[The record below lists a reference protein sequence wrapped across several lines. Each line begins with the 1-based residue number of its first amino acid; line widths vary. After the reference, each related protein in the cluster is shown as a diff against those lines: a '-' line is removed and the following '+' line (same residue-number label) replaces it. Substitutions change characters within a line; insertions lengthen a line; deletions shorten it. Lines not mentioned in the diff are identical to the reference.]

1 VRQARGCPSGIR
13 TMTAIKIVSI
23 SLLLHAIY
31 PGGNCASVQYCSQVW
46 SALLIMTRPRSRGGT
61 AATAL
66 QRVLVDVEHDPAE
79 DRQRREPGLLLPP
92 SDRRLCNFGIFW
104 LGGDLC
110 RPKPYCKYRRDQHA
124 TGLVGRSRHDESRP
138 RGRRNTSLATPCGH
152 LLDLVGSRVIARRI
166 YLIVERST

>member
-79 DRQRREPGLLLPP
+79 DRQRRAPGLLLPP

-104 LGGDLC
+104 LGGEGSVSSKAVCNTDVINMPPGSLDAPGTTN
-110 RPKPYCKYRRDQHA
+110 RARGAGETRR
-124 TGLVGRSRHDESRP
+124 
-138 RGRRNTSLATPCGH
+138 
-152 LLDLVGSRVIARRI
+152 
-166 YLIVERST
+166 

>member
-104 LGGDLC
+104 LGGICVVQSRTANTDVINMPPGSLDAPGTTN
-110 RPKPYCKYRRDQHA
+110 RARGAGETRR
-124 TGLVGRSRHDESRP
+124 
-138 RGRRNTSLATPCGH
+138 
-152 LLDLVGSRVIARRI
+152 
-166 YLIVERST
+166 